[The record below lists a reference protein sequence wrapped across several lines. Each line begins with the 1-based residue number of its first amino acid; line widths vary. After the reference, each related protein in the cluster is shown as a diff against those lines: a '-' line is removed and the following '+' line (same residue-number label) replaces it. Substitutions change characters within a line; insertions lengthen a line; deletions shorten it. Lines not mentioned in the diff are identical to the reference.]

1 MADSMTFDEF
11 SEDCLELIEELCGDD
26 IIWDERDIDL
36 FEEGLFDSL
45 AAIEFLV
52 EVEERYGVSIAPTE
66 LEREEM
72 NTPNKIIDRIW
83 ERHSW

>member
-1 MADSMTFDEF
+1 MGET
-11 SEDCLELIEELCGDD
+11 EDKIVELIIKICGDD
-26 IIWDERDIDL
+26 DIREDMDMDL

-52 EVEERYGVSIAPTE
+52 DVEDTFGVPIAPTE

-72 NTPNKIIDRIW
+72 NTPNKIIARIM
-83 ERHSW
+83 ERL

>member
-1 MADSMTFDEF
+1 MDKQELTDKILTMI
-11 SEDCLELIEELCGDD
+11 EDICGDD
-26 IIWDERDIDL
+26 VVWEERDIDL

-52 EVEERYGVSIAPTE
+52 DLETEFGVSIAPTE

-72 NTPNKIIDRIW
+72 NTPNKIIARVE
-83 ERHSW
+83 ERL

>member
-1 MADSMTFDEF
+1 MDSIEEEILD
-11 SEDCLELIEELCGDD
+11 LIEDICRDD
-26 IIWDERDIDL
+26 VIREERDIDL

-52 EVEERYGVSIAPTE
+52 NVEEHLGVEIAPTE

-72 NTPNKIIDRIW
+72 NTPAKIIARIT
-83 ERHSW
+83 ERM

>member
-1 MADSMTFDEF
+1 MDKSQVEEKVF
-11 SEDCLELIEELCGDD
+11 ELVEEICGDD
-26 IIWDERDIDL
+26 IIWDEPDIDL

-52 EVEERYGVSIAPTE
+52 DLEEAFNISIAPTE

-72 NTPNKIIDRIW
+72 NTPNKIVTRVL
-83 ERHSW
+83 ERL

>member
-1 MADSMTFDEF
+1 MDRNEVREKVF
-11 SEDCLELIEELCGDD
+11 ELIEDICGDG
-26 IIWDERDIDL
+26 IIWDESDLDL

-52 EVEERYGVSIAPTE
+52 DLEDEFNVSIAPTE

-72 NTPNKIIDRIW
+72 NTPNKIV
-83 ERHSW
+83 ERVFERL

>member
-1 MADSMTFDEF
+1 MDR
-11 SEDCLELIEELCGDD
+11 EELTEKILQMIEDICGDD
-26 IIWDERDIDL
+26 VVWDERDLDL

-52 EVEERYGVSIAPTE
+52 DLETEFGVRIAPTE

-72 NTPNKIIDRIW
+72 NTPNKIIDRVA
-83 ERHSW
+83 ERL